1 MGAGMGKRCGC
12 AAILDAARGD
22 ARLRL
27 VPPGAR
33 WLWLMLV
40 DTMLRA
46 AEPGVFMVGAA
57 VGTVADMAVMFSVE
71 KVDAESFVE
80 SLEKVGLLARRADG
94 ALMAGEAVMA
104 AARPASASRAPVLGR
119 PRKGETAAEYA
130 RRQRELRLM
139 GVVAGGR
146 AEKSAESPAESP
158 VAQLKLSSEEE
169 AKPAASR
176 EVSPELVR
184 RVGEAAA
191 EAAGLDPAR
200 GGWTWGV
207 VRKWL
212 AAGADEALILRVIG
226 EVMARPYPPAVRG
239 LGYFEPAVMEAVRAG
254 AAEAPAGAGPGAVP
268 GEAWGEGEAEAY
280 LAEVERWER
289 AGRPG
294 PMPVRRRA
302 A

>member
-1 MGAGMGKRCGC
+1 MGKRCAC

-40 DTMLRA
+40 DTMARA
-46 AEPGVFMVGAA
+46 AEPGVFMIGAA
-57 VGTVADMAVMFSVE
+57 VGSVADMSLMFSVE

-80 SLEKVGLLARRADG
+80 SLEKVGLLARRGDG
-94 ALMAGEAVMA
+94 ALVAGEGVMA

-119 PRKGETAAEYA
+119 PRKGETPQDYA

-139 GVVAGGR
+139 GVVAGGL
-146 AEKSAESPAESP
+146 AESQEKSAESPIA
-158 VAQLKLSSEEE
+158 KLRLSEEE
-169 AKPAASR
+169 AKPTASHA
-176 EVSPELVR
+176 VTPELVR
-184 RVGEAAA
+184 QVGEAAA
-191 EAAGLDPAR
+191 EVAGLDPAR
-200 GGWTWGV
+200 GGWTYGV
-207 VRKWL
+207 VREWL
-212 AAGADEALILRVIG
+212 AAGADLALIVGVIG
-226 EVMARPYPPAVRG
+226 GIMGRPNPPAARG
-239 LGYFEPAVMEAVRAG
+239 LGYFGPAVMEAVRTRPAAVASAG
-254 AAEAPAGAGPGAVP
+254 GDWA
-268 GEAWGEGEAEAY
+268 EGEAEAY

-289 AGRPG
+289 AGKHG